1 MVQDLGL
8 HLLRARTAQTNIV
21 VLLIVIEVAKPSRK
35 SLVSDLS
42 MGNVAQQGFTVFVDL
57 SLLCDSSDHDRKLCR
72 WQVVVIVVGHAFEQ
86 EAVTGGQRHVN

>member
-1 MVQDLGL
+1 M

-35 SLVSDLS
+35 GLISDFS
-42 MGNVAQQGFTVFVDL
+42 MGDVAQQCFPVFVDL
-57 SLLCDSSDHDRKLCR
+57 GLLGDSSDHDRKLRR
-72 WQVVVIVVGHAFEQ
+72 WQPVVIFVGHAFQQ

>member
-21 VLLIVIEVAKPSRK
+21 VLLIVIEVAEPSRE

-42 MGNVAQQGFTVFVDL
+42 VGYVAQQCFTVFVDL
-57 SLLCDSSDHDRKLCR
+57 GLLGDGSDHDGKLRR
-72 WQVVVIVVGHAFEQ
+72 WQAIVIFVGHALEQ
-86 EAVTGGQRHVN
+86 KAVTRGQRHVN